1 VSDPPPAATDQDR
14 YRKAAWLI
22 RRYALSVLPSVSSL
36 RILRHA
42 AAVDEAPLPFIGFGD
57 PVFKLPGVQPPDA
70 GQVRGPVIVS
80 DFYRE
85 QVPDQAVLAR
95 GLAELPETADE
106 LRKVSET
113 LHADPDTVI
122 IREAASETTLK
133 TLSKAGALEN
143 YRVVYFATH
152 GLVAGEVEKLLN
164 FRAEPGLALSLPAVA
179 NEFDHGLLTA
189 SEVADLKLNADWVIL
204 SACNTAA
211 GDRPGAEAL
220 SGLARSFFYAGAR
233 SLLVSHWSVNSEAA
247 VRLTTGTFAKLA
259 GDKDMS
265 KAEALRETMLAIV
278 DDSSDLADAHPSY
291 WAPFS
296 IIGYGGSH
304 L

>member
-1 VSDPPPAATDQDR
+1 
-14 YRKAAWLI
+14 
-22 RRYALSVLPSVSSL
+22 
-36 RILRHA
+36 
-42 AAVDEAPLPFIGFGD
+42 
-57 PVFKLPGVQPPDA
+57 
-70 GQVRGPVIVS
+70 
-80 DFYRE
+80 
-85 QVPDQAVLAR
+85 VPDQAVLAR
-95 GLAELPETADE
+95 GLPELPETGDE
-106 LRKVSET
+106 LRQVAKT
-113 LHADPDTVI
+113 LGAGADAVI
-122 IREAASETTLK
+122 TRAQASEATVK
-133 TLSKAGALEN
+133 TLSQSGALEN

-179 NEFDHGLLTA
+179 NDFDHGLLTA

-220 SGLARSFFYAGAR
+220 SGLARSFIYAGAR
-233 SLLVSHWSVNSEAA
+233 SMLVSHWSVNSEAA

-259 GDKDMS
+259 AAKEMG
-265 KAEALRETMLAIV
+265 KAEALRETMLAIL
-278 DDSSDLADAHPSY
+278 DDSRDRDDAHPIY